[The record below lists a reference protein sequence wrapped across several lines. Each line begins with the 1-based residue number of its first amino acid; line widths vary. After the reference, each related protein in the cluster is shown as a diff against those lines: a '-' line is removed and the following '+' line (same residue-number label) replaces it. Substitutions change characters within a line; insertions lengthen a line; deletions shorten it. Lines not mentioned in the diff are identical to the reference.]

1 MPVDGRAGG
10 PDVRTRVV
18 AVALHSLQTFS
29 LEHLHETPAMTS
41 PPVAPEQDLRYPI
54 GPADKTT
61 PLAAGERAQRIDA
74 IAATP
79 AQLRLAVAGLSDEQL
94 DTPYRPGGWTVRQ
107 TVHHVADSHMNA
119 FVRFRLGLTE
129 DNPTIKPYDEQ
140 AWSELPDMQLPID
153 VSLQLLDGLHE
164 RWAHLLRAQPHSAF
178 QRQIFHPENGPMTL
192 DAMLSMYAWHG
203 KHHTAHITALRQ
215 RQGWS

>member
-1 MPVDGRAGG
+1 
-10 PDVRTRVV
+10 
-18 AVALHSLQTFS
+18 
-29 LEHLHETPAMTS
+29 MTS
-41 PPVAPEQDLRYPI
+41 PSVSSAPDLRYPI
-54 GPADKTT
+54 GPADMRT
-61 PLAAGERAQRIDA
+61 PLEAGERAQRIDA

-79 AQLRLAVAGLSDEQL
+79 ALLRQAVAGLSDEQL

-129 DNPTIKPYDEQ
+129 ENPTIKPYDEKSW
-140 AWSELPDMQLPID
+140 AELPDMRLPIE

-164 RWAHLLRAQPHSAF
+164 RWSYMLRAQPGAAF
-178 QRQIFHPENGPMTL
+178 ERRIFHPENGPMTL
-192 DAMLSMYAWHG
+192 DAMLSLYAWHG